1 MTRDKSKTMGRLTA
15 ETFFTAEEQARI
27 EAAVRTVEARTSGEI
42 VPMVVSESYDY
53 PRAEIL
59 GAGLLALALAMSLS
73 WAFGGSSIWVFL
85 PIFLVA
91 YLPFK
96 MLLRNSPGLKRRLI
110 HPDEMAAEVEE
121 QAMVS
126 FLERGL
132 HRTVDGT
139 GVLILISL
147 FEHRVFVLAG
157 RGIDQVVPA
166 ETWESIVQTVT
177 AGIRDGR
184 ACEALCA
191 AIASCGDLL
200 ARDFPPRADN
210 TDELPNLIL
219 G

>member
-1 MTRDKSKTMGRLTA
+1 MGRLTA
-15 ETFFTAEEQARI
+15 ETFFSAEEQARI
-27 EAAVRTVEARTSGEI
+27 EAAVRTVE
-42 VPMVVSESYDY
+42 PMVVSESYDY

-110 HPDEMAAEVEE
+110 HPDEMTAEVEE

-177 AGIRDGR
+177 R
-184 ACEALCA
+184 EALCS

-210 TDELPNLIL
+210 IDELPNLIL